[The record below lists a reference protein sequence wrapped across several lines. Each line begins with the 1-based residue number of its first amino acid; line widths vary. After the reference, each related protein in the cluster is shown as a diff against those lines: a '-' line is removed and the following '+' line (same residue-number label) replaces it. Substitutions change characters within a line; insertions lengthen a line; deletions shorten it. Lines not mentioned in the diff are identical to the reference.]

1 MSKIDN
7 VNALIS
13 QLQNVFDSDI
23 EKQKLDNA
31 IHLKKGFSK
40 WTCYSDYCFG
50 DVHKP
55 NDAISF
61 VLIPF
66 ESEEAYQETEEFIK
80 TKQSKDLKEVKTVN
94 SDFLAY
100 LKSNEIIS
108 FAYILDDF
116 AKWLG
121 QSKDEQREGIK
132 ECLLIYKKQFDQ
144 WNASEQDESMKM
156 YYKELST
163 QIDSI
168 CSNAIKDKEINT
180 YIELLL
186 VAIIGAVTMSEVAKR
201 LDIIEILGWFSDRDA
216 ILDKGQGLVCNIFH
230 ATLFCVLRD
239 YRYKFTTYKLN
250 SSNKPFFDN
259 LNRISDIITGTL
271 ADYDIH
277 NNSITNKKMGKV
289 LREYFADNDFSFVHK
304 LSFGEKTKISDIA
317 ISLTAPSN

>member
-1 MSKIDN
+1 MCKIDY
-7 VNALIS
+7 VNALLI

-50 DVHKP
+50 DIHKP
-55 NDAISF
+55 NDVISF

-66 ESEEAYQETEEFIK
+66 ESVEAYQETEEFIK

-132 ECLLIYKKQFDQ
+132 ECLLTYKQQFDL
-144 WNASEQDESMKM
+144 WSVPEQDESMKT

-163 QIDSI
+163 QIESI
-168 CSNAIKDKEINT
+168 CSNTINDKEINT

-186 VAIIGAVTMSEVAKR
+186 VAIIGAVSMSEIAKR
-201 LDIIEILGWFSDRDA
+201 LDNIEILGWFSDRDA
-216 ILDKGQGLVCNIFH
+216 IIDKEQGFVCKIFH
-230 ATLFCVLRD
+230 ATLFCLLRD
-239 YRYKFTTYKLN
+239 YGYQFATYNLN

-277 NNSITNKKMGKV
+277 NNSITNKKFGKV
-289 LREYFADNDFSFVHK
+289 LREYFADNPFSFIHR
-304 LSFGEKTKISDIA
+304 LSFGENTKISDIE
-317 ISLTAPSN
+317 ISLTATSK